1 MTDAIVDLLT
11 RQVGAELAGFFPAW
25 SGRRLGLAPTEGPL
39 GYRHSVFYRFP
50 VLCDGQST
58 GRAVL
63 AKIVRRDGEHRLER
77 LVGDGELTCKAQEEY
92 RSLVNLHAFF
102 SQCSDPGCSSVRP
115 LAYFAQA
122 NAILVEET
130 RAETLRDLI
139 MPALPTPLPLR
150 FVQSLPRALRG
161 GQGWGL
167 RGLRRRT
174 GQAQA
179 LQYLRQSG
187 RWLRLFHEMPVE
199 PRRRRFDAQGCLDV
213 ARSYADELKQMG
225 SAPERCDRLLAD
237 VVRYVDRHR
246 LADRHVRYGWRHGDY
261 NLRNVLV
268 SPSGAVV
275 GLDTKM
281 RRICPVWEDVAIFL
295 IELRAHKG
303 LVLSRSRLYDV
314 RQLDAW
320 ERSFL
325 DGYVDSA
332 PLPTLTPYSNSN
344 FHEAEPIDTP
354 LLSLFRALYA
364 LRKWVLD
371 LRLYHQKVKIGSRLA
386 RVFVDGYFDD
396 MITRALA
403 S

>member
-1 MTDAIVDLLT
+1 MTKAIVDRLT
-11 RQVGAELAGFFPAW
+11 RHVGAQLACFFPAW

-50 VLCDGQST
+50 VLCDGQPT

-63 AKIVRRDGEHRLER
+63 AKIVRRDGENRLER
-77 LVGDGELTCKAQEEY
+77 LAGDEELSCKAQEEY
-92 RSLVNLHAFF
+92 RSLVNVHAFF
-102 SQCSDPGCSSVRP
+102 SQCGDPGCSSVRP
-115 LAYFAQA
+115 LAYFAPA

-139 MPALPTPLPLR
+139 MPALPAPLH
-150 FVQSLPRALRG
+150 FVQGR
-161 GQGWGL
+161 GL

-174 GQAQA
+174 SQAQA

-199 PRRRRFDAQGCLDV
+199 PRRRRFDAQGCLDM
-213 ARSYADELKQMG
+213 ARSYAAELKQMG
-225 SAPERCDRLLAD
+225 SASERCDRLLAD
-237 VVRYVDRHR
+237 VARYVDRRR
-246 LADRHVRYGWRHGDY
+246 LADRDARYGWRHGDY
-261 NLRNVLV
+261 NLRNVLI
-268 SPSGAVV
+268 SPSGAAV

-295 IELRAHKG
+295 VELRAHKG
-303 LVLSRSRLYDV
+303 LVLSRGRLYDV

-325 DGYVDSA
+325 DGYADPA
-332 PLPTLTPYSNSN
+332 PFGPRSLRSGTSRGLR
-344 FHEAEPIDTP
+344 EAEHIDTP
-354 LLSLFRALYA
+354 LLSLYRALYA

-371 LRLYHQKVKIGSRLA
+371 LRLYHHKVKIGSRLA
-386 RVFVDGYFDD
+386 RVFVDEYFDD
-396 MITRALA
+396 MIARALA
-403 S
+403 P